1 MPECESYGNLQMTM
15 EVIERL
21 KILTAVQYLDKV
33 MANVWADEAYFGL
46 GMQVVCSG
54 SVGCLSRR

>member
-1 MPECESYGNLQMTM
+1 MPECESESYGNLQMTM

-46 GMQVVCSG
+46 GNAG
-54 SVGCLSRR
+54 RL

>member
-1 MPECESYGNLQMTM
+1 MPECESESYGNLQMTM

-33 MANVWADEAYFGL
+33 MANV
-46 GMQVVCSG
+46 
-54 SVGCLSRR
+54 

>member
-33 MANVWADEAYFGL
+33 MANV
-46 GMQVVCSG
+46 
-54 SVGCLSRR
+54 